1 VSPNRK
7 IFIAIFCYISALV
20 GGGLALL
27 NARQQPA
34 QTTAAAVFATAAVL
48 FLTGGVALS
57 RRPRY

>member
-34 QTTAAAVFATAAVL
+34 QTTAAAVFAVAAAL
-48 FLTGGVALS
+48 FLTGALLLS